1 MRALAVA
8 LCLPAALLAQAPPS
22 APKREDVRAL
32 LRVLKVGENA
42 VAAMQRSVPAMRQAM
57 PQVPESF
64 WSAFTAEFTPQ
75 RMEDLA
81 LPIYEQQLTDAEVK
95 ALLGFFA
102 TPEGASFARKQPLI
116 LEASMA
122 AGQKLGEQV
131 GREVAQRLQAEGK
144 L

>member
-1 MRALAVA
+1 MRALAVT

-32 LRVLKVGENA
+32 LRVLKTGENA
-42 VAAMQRSVPAMRQAM
+42 VASMQRSIPAMRQAM
-57 PQVPESF
+57 PQVPEAF
-64 WSAFTAEFTPQ
+64 WTAFAAEFTPQ

-81 LPIYEQQLTDAEVK
+81 LPIYEQQLSGAEVK
-95 ALLGFFA
+95 ALLAFFA

-116 LEASMA
+116 LEASMV

-131 GREVAQRLQAEGK
+131 GREVAERLQAEGK